1 MSGLFLGGML
11 PFLFSSLAM
20 RAVGDAAMEM
30 IDEVRRQFREI
41 PGLKE
46 GNAEPD
52 SATCGHLNSAIKQ
65 MVLPGMIAVV
75 SPVLVGFILGKAAL
89 GGLLAGVTVTGVLM
103 AIFMS
108 NAGGAWD
115 NAKKSFEGEGF
126 TDSDGV
132 LHPKKIDGETNPTYS
147 FSCR

>member
-52 SATCGHLNSAIKQ
+52 SATCVDISTKAAIRQ
-65 MVLPGMIAVV
+65 MVLPGLIAVV
-75 SPVLVGFILGKAAL
+75 SVLVGFILGKVCSWWSAGWCNCNWCFDGNLHVQCRWCL
-89 GGLLAGVTVTGVLM
+89 GQCEEV
-103 AIFMS
+103 F
-108 NAGGAWD
+108 
-115 NAKKSFEGEGF
+115 
-126 TDSDGV
+126 
-132 LHPKKIDGETNPTYS
+132 
-147 FSCR
+147 RR